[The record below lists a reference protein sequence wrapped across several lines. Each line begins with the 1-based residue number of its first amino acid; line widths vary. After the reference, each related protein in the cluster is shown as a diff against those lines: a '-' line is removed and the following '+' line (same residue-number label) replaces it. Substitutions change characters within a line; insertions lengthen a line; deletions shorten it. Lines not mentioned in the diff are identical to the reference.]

1 VKKKPGS
8 GYESHKENYTMSEH
22 FRRRMENT
30 QEDVIVALNTGLQER
45 KIRNLAVLETIVK
58 TVLLCG
64 QQNLALRG
72 HRDDSQYTNDK
83 NINTGNFSALLRY
96 RADGR
101 DELLQE
107 HFKNA
112 PSNATYISKTTQS
125 KVISIIGDSIQR
137 SIVNDCNE
145 TGGVFHCLQMKFE
158 IQPTKSSWLLQ
169 SGTLTKRRTLR
180 KTFLVFE
187 MLVLTQVG
195 KA

>member
-1 VKKKPGS
+1 MVLKQVDHAYWVLYKK
-8 GYESHKENYTMSEH
+8 EHNTMSEN

-96 RADGR
+96 RADGG

-112 PSNATYISKTTQS
+112 PSNATYISKTTQNE
-125 KVISIIGDSIQR
+125 VISIIGDSIQR
-137 SIVNDCNE
+137 SIVNDCNALPKLSPL
-145 TGGVFHCLQMKFE
+145 V
-158 IQPTKSSWLLQ
+158 SA
-169 SGTLTKRRTLR
+169 LTSRKLR
-180 KTFLVFE
+180 KFSLMFFSLSTYLIVTANCS
-187 MLVLTQVG
+187 L
-195 KA
+195 